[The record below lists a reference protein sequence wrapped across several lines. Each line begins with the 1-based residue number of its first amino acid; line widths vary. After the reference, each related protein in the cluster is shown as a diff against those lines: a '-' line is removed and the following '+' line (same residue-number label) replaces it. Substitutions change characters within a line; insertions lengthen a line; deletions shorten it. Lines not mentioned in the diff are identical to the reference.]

1 MTGPY
6 AFFIAASYGVSA
18 LCLGA
23 LTLWAL
29 VQHQRRARHLRAL
42 KEALDRETQE
52 ANA

>member
-6 AFFIAASYGVSA
+6 TFFIAASYGVSG

-23 LTLWAL
+23 LALWAL
-29 VQHQRRARHLRAL
+29 VQHRHRARHLRAL
-42 KEALDRETQE
+42 KDALDLETQE